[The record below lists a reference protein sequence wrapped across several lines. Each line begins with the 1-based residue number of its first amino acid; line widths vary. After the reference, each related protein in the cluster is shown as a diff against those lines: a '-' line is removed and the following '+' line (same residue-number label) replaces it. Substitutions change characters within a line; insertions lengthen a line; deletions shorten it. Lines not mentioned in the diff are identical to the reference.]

1 LATDKGELTINPVK
15 ERGYSLLKSYLSLP
29 EYQNVSNQEIYHQF
43 IDTFKAKTKFN
54 QYFTQAFMKQTIF
67 TVKMFHNTFAEH
79 SNTATRSYVNNLV
92 ERYSCCTFEEL
103 FADRSGSFNV
113 EKNEYNLMAN
123 MKKELSVISPLVAC
137 EIFNTSITTFFMENY
152 KTLPNKIMAEQAYDL
167 FKRYVLVAKFRKID
181 N

>member
-1 LATDKGELTINPVK
+1 MIFCLLLLSFGKKGLLSFTITLPKNTEDAYFIPATDKGELTINPVK

-113 EKNEYNLMAN
+113 EKNEYN
-123 MKKELSVISPLVAC
+123 S
-137 EIFNTSITTFFMENY
+137 
-152 KTLPNKIMAEQAYDL
+152 
-167 FKRYVLVAKFRKID
+167 
-181 N
+181 